1 MVVRYTIGP
10 RAAPSHAFPWFFMH
24 IDVSTLLIAMTLN
37 MLTMAVALPYFM
49 GQVNRAARRPR

>member
-1 MVVRYTIGP
+1 
-10 RAAPSHAFPWFFMH
+10 MH

-49 GQVNRAARRPR
+49 GQVNRPARRAQAGIVLQTAGWVLLLLSNVCA